1 MKVIVAHPQ
10 QQHSYRLATALKRS
24 GDLAAY
30 CTTVY
35 HRPGSLTALL
45 ARFLPSAWKRKA
57 VSRCCDELVDDE
69 VYQFCEFGGLVVLLC
84 RNISLF
90 RRFYNRVRRETEDRF
105 ARRVALLARDIH
117 ADAVVG
123 YDGVSAHLFEEV
135 KRLSPSTVCI
145 ADMSAAN
152 ALYLKDV
159 YERDVL
165 KQPAYSASLKRWN
178 RIWDPIDI
186 ERTKLELSFVD
197 RFLCGSRFVQG
208 SLAYSGISQDRCY
221 VCPYGVDTE
230 QFPYRQR
237 MVKGAETPLSFVYL
251 GQVSEHKG
259 IAYLIDAFTQIS
271 PEEASLLCVGEIGIP
286 ERIVSS
292 LPENIILA
300 GRMPHEEISSVL
312 LESDVMLFPSL
323 GDGFPLSLME
333 GMASGLPCVCTE
345 NTGTADC
352 IMDGLNGFVI
362 PVQDSGAMLDK
373 IKWFIRHRDQIPAM
387 AAEAR
392 NTVLNHT
399 WSTYYECAS
408 KTIETM
414 VEAEYGR

>member
-1 MKVIVAHPQ
+1 M
-10 QQHSYRLATALKRS
+10 
-24 GDLAAY
+24 
-30 CTTVY
+30 
-35 HRPGSLTALL
+35 
-45 ARFLPSAWKRKA
+45 
-57 VSRCCDELVDDE
+57 
-69 VYQFCEFGGLVVLLC
+69 
-84 RNISLF
+84 
-90 RRFYNRVRRETEDRF
+90 
-105 ARRVALLARDIH
+105 H

-135 KRLSPSTVCI
+135 KRLSPATVCI

-165 KQPAYSASLKRWN
+165 KQPDYSDSLKRWN

-186 ERTKLELSFVD
+186 ERTRLELSFVD
-197 RFLCGSRFVQG
+197 RFLCGSRFVQN
-208 SLAYSGISQDRCY
+208 SLVYSGISQDRCCI
-221 VCPYGVDTE
+221 CPYGVDTE
-230 QFPYRQR
+230 QFPYRLR
-237 MVKGAETPLSFVYL
+237 TVKDAEVPLSFVYL

-259 IAYLIDAFTQIS
+259 IAYLIDAFTRIR
-271 PEEASLLCVGEIGIP
+271 PEEASLLCIGEIGISD
-286 ERIVSS
+286 RIVSS
-292 LPENIILA
+292 LPANIVLA
-300 GRMPHEEISSVL
+300 GRMPHEEISSIL

-352 IMDGLNGFVI
+352 IMDGLNGFII
-362 PVQDSGAMLDK
+362 PVQDSEAMLDK
-373 IKWFIRHRDQIPAM
+373 IKWFILHREQIPAM

-399 WSTYYECAS
+399 WSTYYERAS
-408 KTIETM
+408 KIIETM
-414 VEAEYGR
+414 VEAEHGR

>member
-45 ARFLPSAWKRKA
+45 AHFLPSAWKRKA
-57 VSRCCDELVDDE
+57 VSRSCDELNDDE
-69 VYQFCEFGGLVVLLC
+69 VYQFCEFYGLIVLFCL
-84 RNISLF
+84 NIPRF
-90 RRFYNRVRRETEDRF
+90 RKFYDRVRRETEDRF
-105 ARRVALLARDIH
+105 ARKVARLARDMH

-135 KRLSPSTVCI
+135 KRLSPATVCI

-165 KQPAYSASLKRWN
+165 KQPAYSDSLKRWN

-197 RFLCGSRFVQG
+197 RFLCGSRFVQN
-208 SLAYSGISQDRCY
+208 SLVYSGISQDRCCI
-221 VCPYGVDTE
+221 CPYGVDTE
-230 QFPYRQR
+230 QFPYRLR
-237 MVKGAETPLSFVYL
+237 TVKDAEAPLSFVYL

-259 IAYLIDAFTQIS
+259 IAYLIDAFTRIR
-271 PEEASLLCVGEIGIP
+271 PEEASLLCVGEIGIS

-292 LPENIILA
+292 LPANIVLA

-352 IMDGLNGFVI
+352 IRDGLNGFII
-362 PVQDSGAMLDK
+362 PVQDSGAMFDK
-373 IKWFIRHRDQIPAM
+373 IKWFILHRDQIPAM

-408 KTIETM
+408 KLIEMM
-414 VEAEYGR
+414 VEAENGR